1 MIVVLLGPP
10 ACGKGTQSE
19 SLIEKHGFKHV
30 STGQLLREEVAEK
43 TDLGLKIKDILS
55 TGSLIN
61 DEIVLSLLKKSL
73 DFMCEG
79 RILLD
84 GFPRTVEQAKAF
96 DQLLEDVGQKI
107 SSVVDFQITEDL
119 LYRRVAGRFAC
130 AKCGAIYHEE
140 SVMPKEIGRC
150 DHCGSG
156 EFNRRADDKPET
168 LSKRLVEFD
177 KMTAPLRQYYID
189 QGVLNIVDAAKS
201 VEQIRKDIE
210 SFLKL

>member
-19 SLIEKHGFKHV
+19 YLIANHGFKHV
-30 STGQLLREEVAEK
+30 STGQLLRFEVESK
-43 TDLGLKIKDILS
+43 SELGLQIEDILS
-55 TGSLIN
+55 TGVLIADN
-61 DEIVLSLLKKSL
+61 IILSLLKKNL
-73 DFMCEG
+73 DFLTNE

-96 DQLLEDVGQKI
+96 DQLLEDLGQKI
-107 SSVVDFQITEDL
+107 TCVVDFQISEDL

-140 SVMPKEIGRC
+140 SIMPKVSGIC
-150 DHCGSG
+150 DHCGGS

-177 KMTAPLRQYYID
+177 KMTAPLKQYFKD
-189 QGVLNIVDAAKS
+189 QNILKVVDAELS
-201 VEQIRKDIE
+201 VEQIRKDIV